1 LKYSCYL
8 PTGSCE
14 QMEGGGFFIAVFQY
28 LQAHQVDLAGDGL
41 KPEVVED
48 APASPKP
55 APPRWRIAMPAHR
68 PRAAPSPRKAGPI
81 GSSGINRK
89 MQNTKCKM

>member
-1 LKYSCYL
+1 
-8 PTGSCE
+8 
-14 QMEGGGFFIAVFQY
+14 MEGGGFFIAVFQY

-55 APPRWRIAMPAHR
+55 APPLAHR
-68 PRAAPSPRKAGPI
+68 HARTPAPRSPKPAKGRA
-81 GSSGINRK
+81 NWF
-89 MQNTKCKM
+89 